1 MFWEFF
7 KRYTFGTLLG
17 TVIVIV
23 VGLVCIAWR
32 IKKVED
38 PEEIGC
44 LKVCWVFV
52 FLLLVVVGF
61 YWFIADG
68 LGRMGAH

>member
-1 MFWEFF
+1 MDTFF
-7 KRYTFGTLLG
+7 TRHTFGVLLS

-23 VGLVCIAWR
+23 AGLVCIAWR

-38 PEEIGC
+38 PGEILYWKGI
-44 LKVCWVFV
+44 WVFV
-52 FLLLVVVGF
+52 FSLLVVVGF
-61 YWFIADG
+61 YWFIAYG

>member
-1 MFWEFF
+1 MNTFF
-7 KRYTFGTLLG
+7 TRHTFGVLLS

-23 VGLVCIAWR
+23 AGLVCIAWR

-38 PEEIGC
+38 PGEILYWKGI
-44 LKVCWVFV
+44 WVFV
-52 FLLLVVVGF
+52 FSLLVVVGF

>member
-1 MFWEFF
+1 MNTFF
-7 KRYTFGTLLG
+7 TRHTFGVLLS

-23 VGLVCIAWR
+23 AGLVCITWR

-38 PEEIGC
+38 PGEILYWKGI
-44 LKVCWVFV
+44 WVFV
-52 FLLLVVVGF
+52 FSLLVVVGF

>member
-1 MFWEFF
+1 MDTFF
-7 KRYTFGTLLG
+7 TRHTFGVLLS

-23 VGLVCIAWR
+23 AGLVCIAWR

-38 PEEIGC
+38 PGEILYWKGI
-44 LKVCWVFV
+44 WVFV
-52 FLLLVVVGF
+52 FSLLVVVGF
-61 YWFIADG
+61 YWFILVG

>member
-1 MFWEFF
+1 MISNIFT
-7 KRYTFGTLLG
+7 RYFYEVLFG

-23 VGLVCIAWR
+23 AGLVYIAWR

-38 PEEIGC
+38 PGEILYWKGI
-44 LKVCWVFV
+44 WVFV
-52 FLLLVVVGF
+52 FSLLVVVGF